1 MIYGIHS
8 QGVPSRVRFK
18 RAPGGKGYKGTVFIH
33 VPRLIKVML
42 EVLELPSDTVAAVRM
57 LADSPDWCQVATR
70 RLLELTSDR
79 TGLTAADFLNYLLAS
94 RDMRTDY
101 SPRWR
106 TARPI
111 HARQLPAPRPC
122 SLLGPRI

>member
-33 VPRLIKVML
+33 VPNLWRAMGG
-42 EVLELPSDTVAAVRM
+42 EPELSSDTVAAVRM
-57 LADSPDWCQVATR
+57 LADSPDWCQVVTR
-70 RLLELTSDR
+70 RLLELTSDC

-106 TARPI
+106 TAWPI

-122 SLLGPRI
+122 SLLVP